1 MGTLQ
6 LLAGP
11 TLLQRLQ
18 LSARHVSSQRA
29 VAALRSSMLRGA
41 PAALQFAGS
50 WPHGAAAGPNNSN
63 GGRSA
68 FGSGQL
74 HSHASGGF
82 GAMGSG
88 GDVFGSGGGLG
99 PAGSGPG
106 ARLGGFGSGAVGEGA
121 SMASGLGPVQWAP
134 GPAALGLPAVCYW
147 VSVASLVEELAVL
160 RCPSDL
166 LQRLQGAKRRWMDPY
181 CWFACRGD
189 VQLEVLYDFRQ
200 SVTRKCHVIAI
211 GQTISVYLMQGCCV
225 PFGHA
230 CRGLHAAV
238 GAGNVAGRRR
248 RAAAG
253 TEGTSCS
260 GTSAAAAGDACCNLL
275 KGHCQECNLCKLEAP
290 PTRNACQRPD
300 CHPLL
305 PRRASSRR

>member
-1 MGTLQ
+1 MCCDLAVLVPLQAHQRQRCGWYGTCAS

-41 PAALQFAGS
+41 PAALQFAGA
-50 WPHGAAAGPNNSN
+50 WPHGGAGGPNSSS

-82 GAMGSG
+82 GARGSG

-99 PAGSGPG
+99 AAASGPG

-166 LQRLQGAKRRWMDPY
+166 LQRLKGATGGWSTVNGPVSCKVAVRSPGY
-181 CWFACRGD
+181 CIFRLVARG
-189 VQLEVLYDFRQ
+189 R
-200 SVTRKCHVIAI
+200 
-211 GQTISVYLMQGCCV
+211 
-225 PFGHA
+225 
-230 CRGLHAAV
+230 
-238 GAGNVAGRRR
+238 
-248 RAAAG
+248 
-253 TEGTSCS
+253 
-260 GTSAAAAGDACCNLL
+260 
-275 KGHCQECNLCKLEAP
+275 CKNSQPWCAL
-290 PTRNACQRPD
+290 
-300 CHPLL
+300 
-305 PRRASSRR
+305 